1 MCEMF
6 PYIVPVPLSVLFLKK
21 KKINKVENEVER
33 YFSKLY

>member
-6 PYIVPVPLSVLFLKK
+6 PYIVPVPLSVLLFK
-21 KKINKVENEVER
+21 KKINKVENEVEK